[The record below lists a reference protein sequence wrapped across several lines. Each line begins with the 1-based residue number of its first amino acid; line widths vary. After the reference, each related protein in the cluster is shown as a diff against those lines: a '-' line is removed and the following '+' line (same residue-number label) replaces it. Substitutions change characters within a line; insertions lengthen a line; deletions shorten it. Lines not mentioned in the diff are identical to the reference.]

1 ADAARA
7 SSRIALAGHLLVHHP
22 AVAALREL
30 VRSGDLGA
38 LHYVHAT
45 RANLG
50 RIRTDESALWS
61 FGPHDLSVLD
71 VVLDATPHS
80 VSARGHAIH
89 HAGVDDVVFVTIRYT
104 SGTLAQLHLSRVHP
118 RKERHI
124 TFVGS
129 DKLVTFDDAA

>member
-1 ADAARA
+1 SAARVVRDPDTLLADDSLDALVIATPAATHTELALAALAANKHVLVEKPVALSLADGRRLADAARA

-71 VVLDATPHS
+71 VVLDA
-80 VSARGHAIH
+80 
-89 HAGVDDVVFVTIRYT
+89 
-104 SGTLAQLHLSRVHP
+104 
-118 RKERHI
+118 
-124 TFVGS
+124 
-129 DKLVTFDDAA
+129 